1 MTVRVWAVSI
11 LMQAAMV
18 LAGSAQAEDDIGF
31 SDQQTKRAVDI
42 FNHAVAE
49 CEPLDEV
56 HRVDC
61 LRVAYS
67 QTVRVISKASVYW
80 EAEVALTR
88 VNRTLYSF
96 VRKNTDSNVEKV
108 KANGGRIKAVTEAS
122 LPEARVLYQEGV
134 DRAVADLR
142 SGTRVELSYF
152 SPIAD
157 AVEASKSLLK

>member
-1 MTVRVWAVSI
+1 MTVKVWAVGI
-11 LMQAAMV
+11 LMQAAV
-18 LAGSAQAEDDIGF
+18 ILAGAAQAEDDIGF

-42 FNHAVAE
+42 FNHGVAE

-61 LRVAYS
+61 LRVTYS

-88 VNRTLYSF
+88 VNRGLYSF
-96 VRKNTDSNVEKV
+96 VRKNTDGEVDKV
-108 KANGGRIKAVTEAS
+108 RANGGRIKAITQAS
-122 LPEARVLYQEGV
+122 LPEARALYQEGV
-134 DRAVADLR
+134 DRAVAVLR
-142 SGTRVELSYF
+142 SGDGVELTYF
-152 SPIAD
+152 APIAD